1 MNKLTKHEN
10 LLSFIISVIT
20 VTLAFAFIGAYP
32 FGAYSAAFSDMRAQF
47 LDVTAGFYNQIKSG
61 GSPFVAY
68 TALGT
73 NLYAVAAY
81 LAFDPLKILFLFFD
95 ARYYQEVYLF
105 IIIIKYGLI
114 ALFMSV
120 YFKKSSYVR
129 LSGLMNIALSVMYAF
144 GSFSVKSEINEM
156 WLLNIALLPL
166 VMLGIEKAAEK
177 GKITLL
183 YFSYLLCLV
192 SNYYLAFMTGI
203 FAALYFVFF
212 CIVKKQKSFIKP
224 LFLCALGALLAGG
237 TAAVILLPAFAN
249 VSSGYVDMVQTSAFK
264 PFIEWKPNEIAQ
276 GLALFQETSA
286 TYVTIHAFAGVFPLV
301 LVFMLPLN
309 KNISKREK
317 IAVLIFVFI
326 MVLSLLIRPIYL
338 VWHIFRDPTSFYAR
352 FVYCLDFLLVAAAA
366 RCISILEI
374 SRKKLLPV
382 PALIV
387 FLISFYGVSV
397 APSVWLLKMLLAVMV
412 LVIAYTLLIYFD
424 KKKNILACAVLFES
438 VLMCLFGMAKLKTAH
453 GASLRADD
461 LKIYDDTKALVS
473 QIDDDGF
480 YRMTDVNS
488 VAVNRPLTMDYNS
501 LETFSSQTNQS
512 SLEKLSQLG
521 LWCPYDYRISA
532 NYFNNIAA
540 EGLFG
545 VKYIM
550 AVGKDSKAEDNLGRT
565 VYQDGGF
572 TTSLRLNSDNY
583 ELIAENEHGY
593 LYKNKTAFPL
603 MFGINEAAITSDERF
618 HPANGDE
625 ESVNDGLANQI
636 YFLND
641 MFGTEHKFYSL
652 VEYDWIPQNVKNID
666 ISYLNTPELN
676 AIYGDRQYLELTGSN
691 KDRAANDD
699 EMGSLSYI
707 AEADE
712 DAEYLIGSFASYDV
726 RDGAQTTFVYSANGV
741 MLKNM
746 YNEHNGILLADI
758 GPYKKGDK
766 IEIDL
771 QTMRSLFVMAP
782 SIVKFNREEFN
793 DIYER
798 AQAAALKDIR
808 QENGSITAVSDFDKE
823 TLVFSSLSYDNGF
836 HVYIDG
842 REAEKVKIADAFM
855 GFYAPAGTHE
865 VKIDYISPGFKT
877 GAAVSIVSIAL
888 SAAVFALLG
897 FVRKRERHGKK

>member
-1 MNKLTKHEN
+1 
-10 LLSFIISVIT
+10 
-20 VTLAFAFIGAYP
+20 
-32 FGAYSAAFSDMRAQF
+32 
-47 LDVTAGFYNQIKSG
+47 
-61 GSPFVAY
+61 
-68 TALGT
+68 
-73 NLYAVAAY
+73 
-81 LAFDPLKILFLFFD
+81 
-95 ARYYQEVYLF
+95 
-105 IIIIKYGLI
+105 
-114 ALFMSV
+114 
-120 YFKKSSYVR
+120 
-129 LSGLMNIALSVMYAF
+129 
-144 GSFSVKSEINEM
+144 
-156 WLLNIALLPL
+156 
-166 VMLGIEKAAEK
+166 
-177 GKITLL
+177 TLL

-309 KNISKREK
+309 KNIPKREL
-317 IAVLIFVFI
+317 IAAFIFLLFMLI
-326 MVLSLLIRPIYL
+326 SLLVRPFYL
-338 VWHIFRDPTSFYAR
+338 VWHIFRDPTSFYGR
-352 FVYCLDFLLVAAAA
+352 FVYCTDFLLTALAA
-366 RCISILEI
+366 RCISTLELRI
-374 SRKKLLPV
+374 KKLLPI

-424 KKKNILACAVLFES
+424 KKKNILACAVLFEA

-461 LKIYDDTKALVS
+461 FKIYDDTKALVS

-488 VAVNRPLTMDYNS
+488 VAVNRPLTMGYNS

-532 NYFNNIAA
+532 NYFNNIVA

-550 AVGKDSKAEDNLGRT
+550 AVGKDSKAEDGLGRT

-603 MFGINEAAITSDERF
+603 MFGVNEAAITSNERF
-618 HPANGDE
+618 YPANSDE
-625 ESVNDGLANQI
+625 YDGLANQI

-676 AIYGDRQYLELTGSN
+676 AIYCIRQYLELTGSN

-712 DAEYLIGSFASYDV
+712 DAEYLFHSFASYDV
-726 RDGAQTTFVYSANGV
+726 RDGAQTTFAYSANGV

-793 DIYER
+793 DVYER
-798 AQAAALKDIR
+798 AQAAALKGIK

-842 REAEKVKIADAFM
+842 VEAEKVKIADAFL
-855 GFYAPAGTHE
+855 GFYAPAGTHDI
-865 VKIDYISPGFKT
+865 KISYVSPGFKA
-877 GAAVSIVSIAL
+877 GAAISVIFAVL
-888 SAAVFALLG
+888 SAIVLYVNKKNKLSFMAASLRSPVWQKAYCFSPNCSLVCVHQRYTCKSVGNAN
-897 FVRKRERHGKK
+897 FVRSSHGQSPHCGF